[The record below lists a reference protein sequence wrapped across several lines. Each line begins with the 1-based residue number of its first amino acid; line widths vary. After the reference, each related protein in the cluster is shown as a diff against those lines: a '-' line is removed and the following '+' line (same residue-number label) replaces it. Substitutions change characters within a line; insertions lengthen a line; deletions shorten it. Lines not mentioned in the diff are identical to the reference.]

1 MRVNTIESKPN
12 DGAENRPGEI
22 EDNDDLDV
30 TIDADMNETGIEI
43 E

>member
-12 DGAENRPGEI
+12 ASADSRPGEI
-22 EDNDDLDV
+22 EVEDDLDV
-30 TIDADMNETGIEI
+30 TIDADINETGIEI